1 MSNVTFHNDPVKLQ
15 GQFPQNGQSAP
26 DFRLVAQD
34 LSEKSLADYGDKFKI
49 LNIFPSV
56 DTGTC
61 AKAARTFNEK
71 AGQLFNTVVLCIS
84 ADLPF
89 AQKRF
94 CAAEGLSHVEMLS
107 AFRSKDFAQAYGV
120 AIADS
125 PLAGLCARAV
135 IVLDGKNR
143 VVYTQLVD
151 EISDEPDYD
160 SALNA
165 IQA

>member
-1 MSNVTFHNDPVKLQ
+1 MSQVTFHEDPVTLA
-15 GQFPQNGQSAP
+15 GQLPQNGETAP
-26 DFRLVAQD
+26 DFHLVAQD
-34 LSEKSLADYGDKFKI
+34 LSEKTLADYGDKFKI

-61 AKAARTFNEK
+61 AKAARQFNEK
-71 AGQLFNTVVLCIS
+71 AAQLSNTVVLCIS

-94 CAAEGLSHVEMLS
+94 CAAEGLNNVEMLS
-107 AFRSKDFAQAYGV
+107 AFRSKDFADQYGV
-120 AIADS
+120 AITDS
-125 PLAGLCARAV
+125 PLAGLCARAG
-135 IVLDGKNR
+135 IVLDGDNR
-143 VVYTQLVD
+143 VIYTQLVK

-160 SALNA
+160 SALKA